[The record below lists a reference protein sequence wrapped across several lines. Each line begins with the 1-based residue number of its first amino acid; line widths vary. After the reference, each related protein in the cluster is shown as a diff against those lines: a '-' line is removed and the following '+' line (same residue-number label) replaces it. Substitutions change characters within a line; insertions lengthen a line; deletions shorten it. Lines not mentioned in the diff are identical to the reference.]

1 MLERTIKNFGVNIK
15 KLKKVGSKNYIYEV
29 LKTAILYDEIEDIEI
44 NCIDVF
50 GSRVNGNYKDNSDLD
65 ILVKY
70 KADIKECYVFNSLNS
85 LGIEYNG
92 RVIDF
97 FPIQC

>member
-1 MLERTIKNFGVNIK
+1 MNIK
-15 KLKKVGSKNYIYEV
+15 P
-29 LKTAILYDEIEDIEI
+29 
-44 NCIDVF
+44 
-50 GSRVNGNYKDNSDLD
+50 LD